1 MWGFLRSSGLVIR
14 HQEFSPAHITITVQ
28 RAKADAPCP
37 SCGRVSRSRHSSY
50 TRLLMDLPADGRTV
64 NIQLVVRRFR
74 CKNPSCRRRVF
85 AERFPRLV
93 RTHARRTERLESL
106 LTRIGV
112 FLGGEAGARLSQ
124 DLRVPVSPDTML
136 RLLYRMELAP
146 AVGLR
151 VVGIDEWAWRKGVRY
166 GTIVCD
172 LESGRPVELL
182 PEAQAETVAR
192 WLAGHPGIEVV
203 SRDRAGMFADAAA
216 LGAPQAVQ
224 VADRWHLLRNLGDV
238 AERVLVGLSIPPI
251 RVEKTEPLAKR
262 PRTTELKDRETRK
275 DAERRQRQQ
284 RRQALYDEIHDLYE
298 KTKSIRAVADRLG
311 IDRRTV
317 RKYLNAPE
325 CPQPKPRGGRPSIL
339 DPYRDYILARWAE
352 GCRNAAQLY
361 REIVERG
368 YPGSRTIVKDF
379 VATLRRGTPA
389 ERIVRRVRLGPRR
402 LRRWFTCPP
411 EKLDENERRFLDMVL
426 EASPSAREAYSLLQE
441 FRRIL
446 TERRADALR
455 AWLDQAARS
464 SLAPLRGFARSLE
477 QDMDAVMNA
486 LTYPWSNGRVEGCIN
501 KLKLLKRQM
510 YGRAGIELLRRRF
523 LAMGR

>member
-1 MWGFLRSSGLVIR
+1 
-14 HQEFSPAHITITVQ
+14 
-28 RAKADAPCP
+28 
-37 SCGRVSRSRHSSY
+37 
-50 TRLLMDLPADGRTV
+50 MDLPADGRTV

-166 GTIVCD
+166 GTIMCD

-238 AERVLVGLSIPPI
+238 AERVLVGLSI
-251 RVEKTEPLAKR
+251 
-262 PRTTELKDRETRK
+262 
-275 DAERRQRQQ
+275 
-284 RRQALYDEIHDLYE
+284 
-298 KTKSIRAVADRLG
+298 
-311 IDRRTV
+311 
-317 RKYLNAPE
+317 
-325 CPQPKPRGGRPSIL
+325 
-339 DPYRDYILARWAE
+339 
-352 GCRNAAQLY
+352 
-361 REIVERG
+361 
-368 YPGSRTIVKDF
+368 TIVKDF

-426 EASPSAREAYSLLQE
+426 EASPSAGEAYSLLQE